1 MHWGD
6 SGVTC
11 MITVRRGSWG
21 TWDRTCPGPASGCST
36 VWSTRFSMGPG
47 SGSTTAFIEL
57 RLARWGEP
65 ARERTREDR
74 DNRLHIGRQLFLFSD
89 WRFQGDWLQLLAANS
104 LRKMRGDFRVTPNLP
119 ASPAE
124 AVTSCAVYMILTL
137 GFRLRGSCS
146 GWCRGGV
153 RWRCRGWGRG
163 WGWGWGRGWWRQRR
177 RLLHWL
183 R

>member
-1 MHWGD
+1 VHWGD

-21 TWDRTCPGPASGCST
+21 TWDRTCPGPASGWST
-36 VWSTRFSMGPG
+36 VCSTRFSMGPG

-74 DNRLHIGRQLFLFSD
+74 DSRVHIRHSSCGWVQQLFF
-89 WRFQGDWLQLLAANS
+89 FGDWLQI
-104 LRKMRGDFRVTPNLP
+104 RRGKMRGDSSNFIARVTPNPP

-124 AVTSCAVYMILTL
+124 AVTSCAVYMKLML
-137 GFRLRGSCS
+137 GFRFRGSC
-146 GWCRGGV
+146 GGRRRGGV
-153 RWRCRGWGRG
+153 RRRCRGWGRG
-163 WGWGWGRGWWRQRR
+163 WWRW
-177 RLLHWL
+177 LLQWL

>member
-36 VWSTRFSMGPG
+36 VCSTRFSMGPG

-74 DNRLHIGRQLFLFSD
+74 DSRVHIGDSSCFSSAIGCK
-89 WRFQGDWLQLLAANS
+89 FAEE
-104 LRKMRGDFRVTPNLP
+104 KCEVTRVTSSL
-119 ASPAE
+119 E
-124 AVTSCAVYMILTL
+124 
-137 GFRLRGSCS
+137 
-146 GWCRGGV
+146 
-153 RWRCRGWGRG
+153 
-163 WGWGWGRGWWRQRR
+163 
-177 RLLHWL
+177 
-183 R
+183 